1 MINRIEG
8 KYDEWISVKD
18 IPKDAEIDD
27 SVQMLY
33 VDTRDFA
40 IGWNFEQPNYY
51 ENAECGY
58 KCNTNNGLEKLRNL
72 FSVSN
77 RSKYMISKSE
87 IISWLDDLC
96 KKTGGHD
103 EEWRCLEANLK
114 NCMNWNLKYI
124 RFVRNPKIPDEFVA
138 CNNYMYPIEWRE
150 VIKNIIHREY

>member
-8 KYDEWISVKD
+8 EYDGWVSVKD
-18 IPKDAEIDD
+18 ISMDAEIDD
-27 SVQMLY
+27 SVQILY
-33 VDTRDFA
+33 VDNRDFA
-40 IGWNFEQPNYY
+40 VGWNLEQPNYY
-51 ENAECGY
+51 ENAKCGY
-58 KCNTNNGLEKLRNL
+58 ESNTNNGLEKLRNL

-96 KKTGGHD
+96 KKTGGYD

-124 RFVRNPKIPDEFVA
+124 RFVRNPNVPDEFVV
-138 CNNYMYPIEWRE
+138 CNSYMYPIEWRK
-150 VIKNIIHREY
+150 VIKNII

>member
-8 KYDEWISVKD
+8 EYDEWVSVKE
-18 IPKDAEIDD
+18 ISKDAEIDD

-72 FSVSN
+72 FYVSN
-77 RSKYMISKSE
+77 RSKYTISKSE
-87 IISWLDDLC
+87 IISWLYDLY
-96 KKTGGHD
+96 KETGGYD
-103 EEWRCLEANLK
+103 EEWRFLEANLK

-124 RFVRNPKIPDEFVA
+124 RFVRNPKIPNEFVV
-138 CNNYMYPIEWRE
+138 CNDYMYPIEWIE
-150 VIKNIIHREY
+150 VIKNIIHREH

>member
-8 KYDEWISVKD
+8 EYDGWVSVKD
-18 IPKDAEIDD
+18 ISMDAEIDD
-27 SVQMLY
+27 SVQILY

-40 IGWNFEQPNYY
+40 VGWNLEQPNYY
-51 ENAECGY
+51 ENANCGY
-58 KCNTNNGLEKLRNL
+58 ESNTNNGLEKLRNL

-77 RSKYMISKSE
+77 RSEYTISKSE

-96 KKTGGHD
+96 KKTGGYD

>member
-8 KYDEWISVKD
+8 EYDGWVSVKD
-18 IPKDAEIDD
+18 ISMDAEIDD
-27 SVQMLY
+27 SVQIIY

-40 IGWNFEQPNYY
+40 VGWNLEQPNYY
-51 ENAECGY
+51 ENAKCGY
-58 KCNTNNGLEKLRNL
+58 ESNTNNGLKKLRNL

-77 RSKYMISKSE
+77 RSKYTISKSE

-96 KKTGGHD
+96 KKTGGYD